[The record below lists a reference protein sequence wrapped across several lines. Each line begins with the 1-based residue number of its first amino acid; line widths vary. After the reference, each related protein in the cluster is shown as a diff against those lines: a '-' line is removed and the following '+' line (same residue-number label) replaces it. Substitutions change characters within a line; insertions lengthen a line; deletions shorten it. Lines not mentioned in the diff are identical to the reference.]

1 MVTLLPV
8 RTLMEALTV
17 RKELHAT
24 ILNGATDLMIR
35 DPNKQT
41 ALDRS
46 SASIIALSQI
56 DELRHI
62 DVDERTIQIGS
73 AVTID
78 EILRDPRIEEIIK
91 SPLRSIGSPAIRTM
105 ATLGGN
111 ICNAS
116 PAGDSLPMLYALD
129 ARVVLASA
137 DALPREIPIAAFLVG
152 VRKTSLRSDEI
163 LTQIIIPNDPFSA
176 FSFRK
181 VGQRK
186 ANAISKCSF
195 YGAVK
200 KEEGRVTD
208 VRIAFGAVGTTV
220 IRDRQQEL
228 ELLQTSPPDIDA
240 WVESYDR
247 LLRPIDD
254 LRSTSAYRRRV
265 CLNLLRDFLERSVFP

>member
-8 RTLMEALTV
+8 GTLKEALAE
-17 RKELHAT
+17 RKTHHAT

-35 DPNKQT
+35 DPNKLT
-41 ALDRS
+41 VFDRS
-46 SASIIALSQI
+46 STPIIALSQI

-62 DVDERTIQIGS
+62 DVDDRTIQIGS

-78 EILRDPRIEEIIK
+78 EILRDPRIDETIK
-91 SPLRSIGSPAIRTM
+91 LPLRSIGSPAIRTM

-137 DALPREIPIAAFLVG
+137 DAFPREISIAEFLVG
-152 VRKTSLRSDEI
+152 VRKTSLRDDEI
-163 LTQIIIPNDPFSA
+163 LTRIIIPNDSFTA

-195 YGAVK
+195 YGALK
-200 KEEGRVTD
+200 KEKD
-208 VRIAFGAVGTTV
+208 LMIDLRIAFGAVGTTV
-220 IRDRQQEL
+220 IRDRQLEL
-228 ELLQTSPPDIDA
+228 ELLQTSPRSIDA

-254 LRSTSAYRRRV
+254 LRSTSVYRRRV